1 MRVLGLVVEYNPFHS
16 GHLYHLEESRRVCQ
30 PDLTMAV
37 MSGNFTQRGDAA
49 IVDKWAR
56 AEMAVRC
63 GVDVVFEL
71 PVAWAVRSAR
81 DFALGGVWHLHCAG
95 ATHLCFGSESGN
107 AEELSQAAD
116 VLQSES
122 PEFQLA
128 LRTELSTGVNYPRAR
143 FQALRK
149 LGDETS
155 TMLNEPNNIL
165 GIAYLLA
172 LRKIKSDIIPV
183 TILRQGAGYHDE
195 NIESPLASA
204 TAIRQAIHREAPLDS
219 LPIPTIAK
227 SIISREQ
234 SLGKGPHGMENLNLL
249 IKYAIRSQ
257 GAESLANLLDMES
270 GLAYR
275 LKRCEESSATVEE
288 LLSCLK
294 TKRYTWTRLQRIL
307 CYALLGITSE
317 ITDEIHAG
325 GPQYL
330 RILALKK
337 RAAPLLKHLATSI
350 PIVTRPSELKGNRS
364 LKLDVHA
371 TNIYALGFPDILH
384 GGAQQDL
391 TRPPVIIE

>member
-30 PDLTMAV
+30 PDLTIAM

-81 DFALGGVWHLHCAG
+81 DFALGGVWHLDRAG
-95 ATHLCFGSESGN
+95 ATHLCFGSESGS
-107 AEELSQAAD
+107 AQELSQAAD
-116 VLQSES
+116 VLQDETA
-122 PEFQLA
+122 EFQLA
-128 LRTELSTGVNYPRAR
+128 LRMELSTGVNYPRAR
-143 FQALRK
+143 YQALRK

-155 TMLNEPNNIL
+155 AMLHEPNNIL
-165 GIAYLLA
+165 GVAYLLA
-172 LRKIKSDIIPV
+172 LRKIKSSIIPI
-183 TILRQGAGYHDE
+183 TIMRQGARYHDN

-204 TAIRQAIHREAPLDS
+204 TAIRKAMLSNTPVDS
-219 LPIPTIAK
+219 LPVPIATK
-227 SIISREQ
+227 EIISRELA
-234 SLGKGPHGMENLNLL
+234 LGKGPHGIENLNLL
-249 IKYAIRSQ
+249 IKYAIRNQ
-257 GAESLANLLDMES
+257 GAESLAKLLDMEV

-275 LKRCEESSATVEE
+275 FKRCEESAATVQE
-288 LLSCLK
+288 LISCVK

-307 CYALLGITSE
+307 CYALLGITTEVS
-317 ITDEIHAG
+317 DAIHAE

-337 RAAPLLKHLATSI
+337 AAAPLLKRLATSI
-350 PIVTRPSELKGNRS
+350 PIVTRPSELKANTS
-364 LKLDVHA
+364 LSLDVHA
-371 TNIYALGFPDILH
+371 TNIYALGFPDIIR
-384 GGAQQDL
+384 GRAQQDL